1 MKKQIDLQLLTAIGG
16 GILFNFFFWMEWPA
30 LNLLLYS
37 IFILIILLLDKGIVK
52 SRKFFWFGAAHL
64 LAGALVVI
72 NNSALSIVSW
82 YISLALFVGFT
93 HYQLLRGVFTA
104 LLAFF
109 LQMVTAP
116 FNLIKRALN
125 ARFGNFS
132 LKPILKPIK
141 YIIIPI
147 IALTLFS
154 ILYRIANP
162 VFDGYLSEIS
172 SQIANFFDAIF
183 SFLFADLSLTRFVH
197 IIFGIIV
204 TAAILIKHQNNSLEK
219 VELGFNEQ
227 LIRSRKKKSSFHVVY
242 DIVAIFAGNLLARK
256 TALKTENVIGIISF
270 TALNLLLLFLN
281 CIDIVKL
288 WLPQPAGTTLIN
300 YSEELHGGTNALI
313 ISIIMAMLVILYFF
327 NGNLNF
333 YSKNKIIRLL
343 AYIWIIQNAFLVL
356 SVLLRDYY
364 YIDMSGLTYKRIGVL
379 VFLLLCTIGLI
390 TVYIKVA
397 QQKTFFYLCKTNGM
411 IWYILLLATSFVNWD
426 IFIASYNINHRD
438 RIALDVEH
446 LMELSDKTLPL
457 LDENR
462 AILEKYAYSSATELS
477 ETIVEP
483 KPTDSIKI
491 DTAQTPFDKNK
502 FILERQ
508 RRQIEKFNK
517 LIDRRIDR
525 FNEKWGEGS
534 WLSWNY
540 NDWHTHL
547 YLKARNKTDHNP

>member
-1 MKKQIDLQLLTAIGG
+1 MKKQIDLQLLAAIGG
-16 GILFNFFFWMEWPA
+16 GVLFNFLFWVDWLA

-37 IFILIILLLDKGIVK
+37 IFIIALLLLDKDIVK

-64 LAGALVVI
+64 LAGTLVVI

-82 YISLALFVGFT
+82 YISLALFVGFA
-93 HYQLLRGVFTA
+93 HYQLLRSIFTA

-154 ILYRIANP
+154 VLYRIANP
-162 VFDGYLSEIS
+162 VFDGYLSQIS

-183 SFLFADLSLTRFVH
+183 SFLFADLSLIRFLH

-219 VELGFNEQ
+219 IELGFKEQ

-242 DIVAIFAGNLLARK
+242 DIVAIFAGNLLTRK

-288 WLPQPAGTTLIN
+288 WLPQPAGTILVN

-333 YSKNKIIRLL
+333 YSKNKTIRLL

-364 YIDMSGLTYKRIGVL
+364 YIDVNGLTYKRIGVL

-397 QQKTFFYLCKTNGM
+397 QRKTFFYLCKTNGM

-426 IFIASYNINHRD
+426 VFIASYNINHRN

-457 LDENR
+457 IDENR
-462 AILEKYAYSSATELS
+462 AILEKYAYSSSAELS
-477 ETIVEP
+477 ENIIEP

-491 DTAQTPFDKNK
+491 DTTQIPFDKNK

-540 NDWHTHL
+540 NDWRTHL
-547 YLKARNKTDHNP
+547 YLKARNKTEQQ